1 MPSQFRENT
10 QAQTNNEQT
19 DMTLNDIV
27 CNANKYL
34 CICGDFALPDF
45 LLTERIRQAFQDA
58 KAKGIRIRLITEIT
72 RDNLSSCK
80 QIMKFAEVRHLEK
93 LVGNFAINDLEY
105 FGQAQGN
112 AFASNLIYSNDGGM
126 VEQQKYVFENLWNNS
141 VTQHDKMS
149 SLEVGVDPEEI
160 KVLSDPY
167 EIRKTYLNLIN
178 SAVSEISL
186 IIATPNALQRDY
198 RGGTISMLIEASEK
212 RNVNVNLVIPTYEID
227 MQNGF
232 LDIKSLSKNLNFKIK
247 SIVPPTRKTHLI
259 KTTFLIVD
267 KKSIL
272 IIDVK
277 DDNQEN
283 FIEAVGYATYHT
295 SKSRTESYNFIFDT
309 IWRQADLHESLREAN
324 KNLLYSYQ
332 KLEEHDAMEKE
343 FINIAAHELR
353 TPSQSII
360 GYSEL
365 LKNLPERNKQY
376 EEAILRNAERLF
388 SLVTNMLNIARIES
402 QTMKLNK
409 TVFDLNVKIQNVIND
424 ISQQTE
430 LKYYDKVKI
439 EFVPIEKVD
448 IIADKEKIFEVFAN
462 LVNNAIKFTKQG
474 TITIILKRE
483 YKTNQATV
491 TIKDSGPGI
500 DPEIIPHLFSKF
512 KTKSEKGLGLGLYI
526 SKNIVEAHGG
536 KIEAYNNPNSKGAT
550 FIVTLPLKV

>member
-1 MPSQFRENT
+1 MPSQYRENA
-10 QAQTNNEQT
+10 QAHTDNEQT

-27 CNANKYL
+27 CNANKDL
-34 CICGDFALPDF
+34 CICGDFTLPDF
-45 LLTERIRQAFQDA
+45 ILTERIRQTFQDA

-80 QIMKFAEVRHLEK
+80 QIKKFAEVRHLEK
-93 LVGNFAINDLEY
+93 IIGNFAINDLEY

-112 AFASNLIYSNDGGM
+112 AFASNLIYRNDGRM
-126 VEQQKYVFENLWNNS
+126 VEQQKCIFENLWNNA
-141 VTQHDKMS
+141 VTQHDKGS

-186 IIATPNALQRDY
+186 IIATPNALQRNY
-198 RGGTISMLIEASEK
+198 KGGIISMLIEASEK

-232 LDIKSLSKNLNFKIK
+232 IPIESLSKNLNFKIK

-277 DDNQEN
+277 DDTQEN

-295 SKSRTESYNFIFDT
+295 SKSRTESYNFIFET

-424 ISQQTE
+424 ISQQTG
-430 LKYYDKVKI
+430 LNNDDKVKI

-474 TITIILKRE
+474 TITIILKRA

-550 FIVTLPLKV
+550 FIVTLPL

>member
-1 MPSQFRENT
+1 
-10 QAQTNNEQT
+10 
-19 DMTLNDIV
+19 
-27 CNANKYL
+27 
-34 CICGDFALPDF
+34 
-45 LLTERIRQAFQDA
+45 
-58 KAKGIRIRLITEIT
+58 
-72 RDNLSSCK
+72 
-80 QIMKFAEVRHLEK
+80 MKFAEVKHLEK
-93 LVGNFAINDLEY
+93 LVGNFAINELEY

-112 AFASNLIYSNDGGM
+112 AFASNVIYRNDGGM
-126 VEQQKYVFENLWNNS
+126 VEQQKYIFENLWNNS
-141 VTQHDKMS
+141 VTQHDKTS

-186 IIATPNALQRDY
+186 IIATPNALQRNY
-198 RGGTISMLIEASEK
+198 KGGIISMLIEASEK

-277 DDNQEN
+277 DDTQEN

-430 LKYYDKVKI
+430 LKYLDKVKI

-483 YKTNQATV
+483 YKTNQAVV

-536 KIEAYNNPNSKGAT
+536 KIKAYNNPNSKGAT

>member
-1 MPSQFRENT
+1 
-10 QAQTNNEQT
+10 
-19 DMTLNDIV
+19 
-27 CNANKYL
+27 
-34 CICGDFALPDF
+34 
-45 LLTERIRQAFQDA
+45 
-58 KAKGIRIRLITEIT
+58 
-72 RDNLSSCK
+72 
-80 QIMKFAEVRHLEK
+80 
-93 LVGNFAINDLEY
+93 
-105 FGQAQGN
+105 
-112 AFASNLIYSNDGGM
+112 
-126 VEQQKYVFENLWNNS
+126 
-141 VTQHDKMS
+141 
-149 SLEVGVDPEEI
+149 
-160 KVLSDPY
+160 VLSDPY

-186 IIATPNALQRDY
+186 IIATPNALQRNY
-198 RGGTISMLIEASEK
+198 KGGIISMLIEASEK

-409 TVFDLNVKIQNVIND
+409 TVFDLNVKIQNVIKD
-424 ISQQTE
+424 ISQQTG
-430 LKYYDKVKI
+430 LNNYDKVKI

-550 FIVTLPLKV
+550 FIITLPLKV